1 MGGSVLFEGCPD
13 DDMDLAWRGRVEFI
27 AVDVVLPETSV
38 KLGTKDE
45 DISLQLHLYNRVC
58 IMHYKIRQKNGLAKT
73 REHREGGFKPAVNSE
88 RACVYLLSLPLGIA
102 E

>member
-1 MGGSVLFEGCPD
+1 M
-13 DDMDLAWRGRVEFI
+13 EFI
-27 AVDVVLPETSV
+27 AVDGVLPDTSV

-73 REHREGGFKPAVNSE
+73 KEHREVDLN
-88 RACVYLLSLPLGIA
+88 LLLTPNVLVFTCCLCHW